1 MLSYAKRVRSDIGGL
16 EEPGVVEII
25 KVMFLG
31 LFDHFVVDAFCVA
44 GDVVDGKE
52 EGEGEEQQG
61 LRPVRFTGL
70 RMWGHLC
77 ELDFVI
83 TSSIDF

>member
-1 MLSYAKRVRSDIGGL
+1 MLSYAIRIRSDIGGL
-16 EEPGVVEII
+16 EEPGVVEVI

-31 LFDHFVVDAFCVA
+31 LLDHFVVDALCVA

-70 RMWGHLC
+70 MMWGHLY
-77 ELDFVI
+77 ELDFAI

>member
-1 MLSYAKRVRSDIGGL
+1 MLSYAIRVRSDIGGL
-16 EEPGVVEII
+16 EEPGVVEVI
-25 KVMFLG
+25 KVVFLG
-31 LFDHFVVDAFCVA
+31 LFDHFIVDALCVA
-44 GDVVDGKE
+44 GDVGDVKE
-52 EGEGEEQQG
+52 EGECEDEQG

-77 ELDFVI
+77 ELYFVI